1 MTIRKLIVAHR
12 GVRVGGH
19 TNTLAAFERAIR
31 LGADMLEFDVRR
43 TGDLEMV
50 VHHDDRIGSRL
61 LSEMDLAGAV
71 DEAAG
76 RGYRL
81 PTLRDLL
88 VLASGRVLLDVELK
102 EGGYEAQVLDLIV
115 ESRFRVSDFVV
126 TSFDPET
133 LARVARVSPGVRT
146 GFLIDADGG
155 RGAYTAFEAS
165 GADFLAPHYTIVD
178 DALLDRA
185 AVAAVELLPWT
196 VNTPVD
202 IRRLLGQ
209 PAVAGVITDEAAEGM
224 RLRRA
229 P

>member
-1 MTIRKLIVAHR
+1 MTNRKLIVAHR
-12 GVRVGGH
+12 GARVDGH
-19 TNTLAAFERAIR
+19 TNTLDAFDWAIR

-50 VHHDDRIGSRL
+50 VHHDDRIGARP

-71 DEAAG
+71 REAAG
-76 RGYRL
+76 RGFCL

-88 VLASGRVLLDVELK
+88 VLASGRIMLDVELK
-102 EGGYEAQVLDLIV
+102 EGGYEEQVLRLIV
-115 ESRFRVSDFVV
+115 ESRFRISDFVV

-133 LARVARVSPGVRT
+133 LARVTFLSPGVRT
-146 GFLIDADGG
+146 GLLIDADGG
-155 RGAYTAFEAS
+155 RGAYAAFEAS

-178 DALLDRA
+178 EDLLERAARA
-185 AVAAVELLPWT
+185 AVGLLPWT
-196 VNTPVD
+196 VNAPGD

-209 PAVAGVITDEAAEGM
+209 SSVAGVITDDAAEGI

>member
-12 GVRVGGH
+12 GARVDGH
-19 TNTLAAFERAIR
+19 TNPLDAFERAIR

-50 VHHDDRIGSRL
+50 VHHDDRIGARL
-61 LSEMDLAGAV
+61 LSATDLAGAV

-76 RGYRL
+76 CGYRL

-88 VLASGRVLLDVELK
+88 ALASGRVLLDVELK
-102 EGGYEAQVLDLIV
+102 DGGYEEQVLRLIFA
-115 ESRFRVSDFVV
+115 SRFRVSDFVV

-133 LARVARVSPGVRT
+133 LARITRLSPGVRT
-146 GFLIDADGG
+146 GLLIDADGG
-155 RGAYTAFEAS
+155 RGAYAAFEAS

-178 DALLDRA
+178 EDLLERAARA
-185 AVAAVELLPWT
+185 AVDLLPWT
-196 VNTPVD
+196 VNAPGD
-202 IRRLLGQ
+202 IRRLLGESS
-209 PAVAGVITDEAAEGM
+209 VAGVITDEAAEGM

-229 P
+229 L